1 MASATGTV
9 RLWNGPLPEV
19 PMVCI
24 QSFGADVFAER
35 IPQPGLAGGQRASA
49 EFLRDVL
56 QVEIEVVGQERAD
69 FGVLVVA
76 DERPGV
82 LRGGG
87 VDVDIDRW
95 RKLALTGQLEEGRKY
110 LNDHAWTIR
119 SAPFG

>member
-1 MASATGTV
+1 
-9 RLWNGPLPEV
+9 
-19 PMVCI
+19 MVCI

-35 IPQPGLAGGQRASA
+35 IPQPGLAGGHRASA
-49 EFLRDVL
+49 EFLGDVL

-82 LRGGG
+82 LGGGG

-95 RKLALTGQLEEGRKY
+95 RRLALTGQLEEE
-110 LNDHAWTIR
+110 R
-119 SAPFG
+119 ST